1 MFLDVCWAKLIRS
14 SRDFSDNAV
23 SVYKDSETTCT
34 SRVDNV
40 MRIIIVSFFFLAA
53 REIIY
58 AAGVVVRKIIRD
70 TKTVRIIPV
79 KSLRQLH
86 IVGSDIWSLNTWNW
100 EEAFLELE

>member
-1 MFLDVCWAKLIRS
+1 
-14 SRDFSDNAV
+14 
-23 SVYKDSETTCT
+23 
-34 SRVDNV
+34 

-79 KSLRQLH
+79 KYLRQLH
-86 IVGSDIWSLNTWNW
+86 IVGSDI
-100 EEAFLELE
+100 